1 VGNAESKI
9 GSRTL
14 IRAAQFGLLIS
25 DPAQF
30 ELAADVEVLL
40 VNKAGTLTS
49 PIRKVVKSRLAYGS
63 PLSSQD
69 ELLAI
74 AASLELEV
82 DHPIAHSIVSAAK
95 KKKLELHG
103 AVDARQ
109 IPGQGI
115 AAVIDGES
123 FFIGGP
129 ALLTAKNI
137 PIYVDD
143 LVRSD
148 SANQL
153 GHTVIYVVLAN
164 QLIGM
169 IELSETVLSDAAE
182 LVNKFHSKKIR
193 VAMVTGDATGVAQ
206 HVAAQLNI
214 AEVFAEV
221 NPTRKADVVRQL
233 KADGSKV
240 AVAGLLATDSLALSE
255 AHVGIAIDSDGDT
268 SSAAA
273 GLHLASTSLENIYKT
288 ILLSK
293 RLRSLQTQKVIA
305 IFAAAMVAI
314 GVLVV
319 LISPR

>member
-1 VGNAESKI
+1 
-9 GSRTL
+9 
-14 IRAAQFGLLIS
+14 
-25 DPAQF
+25 
-30 ELAADVEVLL
+30 
-40 VNKAGTLTS
+40 
-49 PIRKVVKSRLAYGS
+49 
-63 PLSSQD
+63 
-69 ELLAI
+69 
-74 AASLELEV
+74 
-82 DHPIAHSIVSAAK
+82 
-95 KKKLELHG
+95 
-103 AVDARQ
+103 
-109 IPGQGI
+109 
-115 AAVIDGES
+115 
-123 FFIGGP
+123 
-129 ALLTAKNI
+129 
-137 PIYVDD
+137 
-143 LVRSD
+143 
-148 SANQL
+148 
-153 GHTVIYVVLAN
+153 
-164 QLIGM
+164 
-169 IELSETVLSDAAE
+169 
-182 LVNKFHSKKIR
+182 
-193 VAMVTGDATGVAQ
+193 MVTGDATGVAQ

-319 LISPR
+319 LINPR

>member
-1 VGNAESKI
+1 
-9 GSRTL
+9 
-14 IRAAQFGLLIS
+14 
-25 DPAQF
+25 
-30 ELAADVEVLL
+30 
-40 VNKAGTLTS
+40 
-49 PIRKVVKSRLAYGS
+49 
-63 PLSSQD
+63 
-69 ELLAI
+69 
-74 AASLELEV
+74 
-82 DHPIAHSIVSAAK
+82 
-95 KKKLELHG
+95 
-103 AVDARQ
+103 
-109 IPGQGI
+109 
-115 AAVIDGES
+115 
-123 FFIGGP
+123 
-129 ALLTAKNI
+129 
-137 PIYVDD
+137 
-143 LVRSD
+143 
-148 SANQL
+148 
-153 GHTVIYVVLAN
+153 
-164 QLIGM
+164 
-169 IELSETVLSDAAE
+169 
-182 LVNKFHSKKIR
+182 
-193 VAMVTGDATGVAQ
+193 MVTGDATGVAQ

-221 NPTRKADVVRQL
+221 NPTRKADVVRKL

>member
-1 VGNAESKI
+1 MGNAESKI

-95 KKKLELHG
+95 KKKLELLG

-169 IELSETVLSDAAE
+169 IELSETVLPDAAE
-182 LVNKFHSKKIR
+182 IVNKFHAKKIR
-193 VAMVTGDATGVAQ
+193 VAMVTGDATGVAE

-305 IFAAAMVAI
+305 VFAAAMVAI